1 MKLLVNH
8 RLAAFHQ
15 KFNWALAGLSKF
27 SVDKMIGLQSQVT
40 AWAVPWVSRDITK
53 KLLHSQFF
61 SKWMNYKTTYS
72 KKIHCALDKAGL
84 YF

>member
-8 RLAAFHQ
+8 QLAAFHQ

-40 AWAVPWVSRDITK
+40 V
-53 KLLHSQFF
+53 
-61 SKWMNYKTTYS
+61 
-72 KKIHCALDKAGL
+72 
-84 YF
+84 